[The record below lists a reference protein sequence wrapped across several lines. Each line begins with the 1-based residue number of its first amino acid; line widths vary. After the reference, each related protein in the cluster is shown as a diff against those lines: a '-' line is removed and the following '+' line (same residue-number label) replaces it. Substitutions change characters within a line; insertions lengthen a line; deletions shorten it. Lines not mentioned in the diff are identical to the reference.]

1 MSKEKRE
8 NYKEVRKIVLDELKR
23 DLIGPSYDQPDII
36 TEPPTQSYLT
46 GILFPLESAF
56 EQEEEEELE
65 DAFHMGEENLKSI
78 EKGEYNP
85 TEDDNEKGIEKNKTF
100 KQQNSIGVKF
110 YVMDT
115 VKEINVKCAWGK
127 YNKDKKFIE
136 EKDKEIPIWVREI
149 STSIHQIDIENYK
162 EPIEVSSGVYLILKK
177 MRIKETNN
185 LLVSIFLVNRNID
198 KNSNNALYQVS
209 MELSHDSGEKIFLS
223 ENNARKDTSNFDE
236 FLYRNKPVFA
246 KGFGCA
252 VEWDDYD
259 STYARKLKT
268 EFIPGHEV
276 ASMSTELPYDENFGD
291 VSDDYFSIKQLAEE
305 RDRDV
310 VIEKLTNLADRY
322 ENWIEILPLK
332 EVEDQCSAKK
342 SIEQC
347 YDSLSRIREGIKILG
362 ENEDAFNAFVFMNEV
377 MHTQISMKNFA
388 KNKESRSLEEEL
400 TKENFSWRPFQL
412 AFILLNL
419 SGIVKPNSE
428 DREIVDLLWFP
439 TGGGKTEAYLGIAAF
454 LLGFRRIDSKNNQ
467 EYNKDGGVTII
478 LRYTLRLLTTQQ
490 RDRLM
495 RVICASE
502 YIRAKRVNSKVPM
515 GNSEFSIGFWVGGQV
530 TTNKFKDLKESNYQT
545 VSKVSAEYKK
555 LEKQVIECPC
565 CGTKEP
571 LYKFLP
577 NRDTSTEKFGLRIYC
592 RNTNCYYSNHH
603 IPVYLIDEEIY
614 RRTPSVII
622 STVDKFAR
630 LPWDEKTGAL
640 FGKVNRYCDKCG
652 YIAQG
657 EDHPSFHR
665 NPSAKVMDV
674 KPFYPPE
681 LIIQDELHLITG
693 PLGTIYG
700 AYETA
705 IEELCTVKS
714 NGESIKPK
722 YVAATAT
729 IKNADEQVKRIFG
742 RTESRQF
749 PPAGL
754 EIEDSFFGREISVK
768 DNPFRLYS
776 GICVSGQSMK
786 TVLLRVYAVLL
797 QVTENLLDDPKYKD
811 YIDPYRTLI
820 GYFNSVRELGGAVRL
835 LDDDIRKRIQTL
847 QKKYRYPK
855 QRFINRNEELTSR
868 IPSYKIPKVLELLDR
883 EVGNNELDVAL
894 ATNMI
899 SVGMD
904 VDRLG
909 LMVITGQPKQT
920 SEYIQASSRVGRN
933 KPGLVVTIYNPY
945 RPRDLSH
952 YQNFKGY
959 HSRLYHYVEGTTAT
973 PFASRARDRSLHAI
987 AVSVL
992 RITESLLAKNE
1003 DAGNVRNI
1011 DLGFLR
1017 NLISERVKVVDSR
1030 SRVDTINDLN
1040 RFFDGWIHLSSVHEN
1055 LQYYFYPNSKYA
1067 RVNNLI
1073 RLLGRY
1079 SEKKEKHEKQT
1090 LDSMRQIEGTSK
1102 LYVYEGWINDE
1113 E

>member
-1 MSKEKRE
+1 MSREK
-8 NYKEVRKIVLDELKR
+8 YKEVRGIVLNELKR
-23 DLIGPSYDQPDII
+23 DLIGPDYDIQDVL

-46 GILFPLESAF
+46 GVLYPLETAI
-56 EQEEEEELE
+56 ELEEELE
-65 DAFHMGEENLKSI
+65 DAFHMGEENLKTE
-78 EKGEYNP
+78 EKGDYNP
-85 TEDDNEKGIEKNKTF
+85 TEDDNEKGIDRSKIF
-100 KQQNSIGVKF
+100 KQQNSIGLKF
-110 YVMDT
+110 YIKDT
-115 VKEINVKCAWGK
+115 VKEINVKCSWGRYK
-127 YNKDKKFIE
+127 KDKKFI
-136 EKDKEIPIWVREI
+136 KEIEKEVPIWVREVSTLIKKIDINNYKNPIEI
-149 STSIHQIDIENYK
+149 ST
-162 EPIEVSSGVYLILKK
+162 GVYLILKK
-177 MRIKETNN
+177 MYVKETNN
-185 LLVSIFLVNRNID
+185 LLVSLFLVNRNID
-198 KNSNNALYQVS
+198 KNSNKALFQVS
-209 MELSHDSGEKIFLS
+209 MDLSHELGEKIFLS
-223 ENNARKDTSNFDE
+223 ENSARKDTSNFDE

-259 STYARKLKT
+259 STYAGKLRT
-268 EFIPGHEV
+268 EFVPAHEV
-276 ASMSTELPYDENFGD
+276 ASMNTELQEDDDFGKIGIN
-291 VSDDYFSIKQLAEE
+291 YFSIKRFAEE
-305 RDRDV
+305 KDRQV
-310 VIEKLTNLADRY
+310 VISKLTNLADRY
-322 ENWIEILPLK
+322 QNWIEYLPINEVQDK
-332 EVEDQCSAKK
+332 ESANK
-342 SIEQC
+342 SIAQC
-347 YDSLSRIREGIKILG
+347 YDSLNRIREGIKLLE
-362 ENEDAFNAFVFMNEV
+362 ENEDAFNAFTFMNEV
-377 MHTQISMKNFA
+377 MHTQISMKNYA
-388 KNKESRSLEEEL
+388 KNKGNSSLEKEL
-400 TKENFSWRPFQL
+400 EKENFNWRPFQL

-419 SGIVKPNSE
+419 SGVVKPNTGS
-428 DREIVDLLWFP
+428 REIVDLLWFP

-467 EYNKDGGVTII
+467 EYDKDGGVTII

-502 YIRAKRVNSKVPM
+502 YIRTKRVNSKVSL

-530 TTNKFKDLKESNYQT
+530 TTNKFNDLRESNYQS
-545 VSKVSAEYKK
+545 VSKVQAEYKK

-565 CGTKEP
+565 CGTREP
-571 LYKFLP
+571 VYNFLP
-577 NRDTSTEKFGLRIYC
+577 NKDVSTEKIGLRIYC
-592 RNTNCYYSNHH
+592 RNSNCYYSEHH

-630 LPWDEKTGAL
+630 LPWDEKTGTL
-640 FGKVNRYCDKCG
+640 FGRINRYCEKCG

-657 EDHPSFHR
+657 EEHASFHR
-665 NPSAKVMDV
+665 KPNAKVLDV

-705 IEELCTVKS
+705 VEELCTVNSDEGK
-714 NGESIKPK
+714 IKPK

-729 IKNADEQVKRIFG
+729 IKNANEQVKRIFG

-749 PPAGL
+749 PPPGL
-754 EIEDSFFGREISVK
+754 EIEDSFFGREISV
-768 DNPFRLYS
+768 DNNPFRLYS
-776 GICVSGQSMK
+776 GICVSGHSMK

-797 QVTENLLDDPKYKD
+797 QVTENLIDDPRYKD

-847 QKKYRYPK
+847 QKKNNYPK
-855 QRFINRNEELTSR
+855 QRYINRNEELTSR

-883 EVGNNELDVAL
+883 EVGNNELDVAV

-920 SEYIQASSRVGRN
+920 AEYIQASSRVGRN

-973 PFASRARDRSLHAI
+973 PFASRARDRSLHAV
-987 AVSVL
+987 AVSIL
-992 RITESLLAKNE
+992 RLTEGRLSKNK
-1003 DAGNVRNI
+1003 DAANVRNI

-1017 NLISERVKVVDSR
+1017 DLIKKRVKIVDSR
-1030 SRVDTINDLN
+1030 SKDDTIDDLN
-1040 RFFDGWIHLSSVHEN
+1040 QFIDGWIYLSSTHKN
-1055 LQYYFYPNSKYA
+1055 LQYYFYPNSKNA
-1067 RVNNLI
+1067 RVKSLI

-1090 LDSMRQIEGTSK
+1090 LDSMRQIEGSSK

>member
-1 MSKEKRE
+1 MTSEK
-8 NYKEVRKIVLDELKR
+8 YKEVRKIVLNELKR
-23 DLIGPSYDQPDII
+23 DLIGPDYDLPDIL

-46 GILFPLESAF
+46 GILYPLESAI
-56 EQEEEEELE
+56 EKDEEELE
-65 DAFHMGEENLKSI
+65 DAFHMAEDNLKSN
-78 EKGEYNP
+78 EKGDYNP
-85 TEDDNEKGIEKNKTF
+85 TEDNQEKGIDKNKAF
-100 KQQNSIGVKF
+100 KQQNSIGMKF
-110 YVMDT
+110 YVKDS
-115 VKEINVKCAWGK
+115 VREINVKCSWGK
-127 YNKDKKFIE
+127 YSKDKKFIE
-136 EKDKEIPIWVREI
+136 EKEIPIWVRKV
-149 STSIHQIDIENYK
+149 STSRHKIDITNYK
-162 EPIEVSSGVYLILKK
+162 EPVEVSSGVFLILKK
-177 MRIKETNN
+177 MYVKGTNN
-185 LLVSIFLVNRNID
+185 LLVSLFLVNRNID
-198 KNSNNALYQVS
+198 KNSNNALFQVS
-209 MELSHDSGEKIFLS
+209 MELSHKSGEKAFLC
-223 ENNARKDTSNFDE
+223 ENNARRDTSNFDE

-252 VEWDDYD
+252 VEWDGYD
-259 STYARKLKT
+259 STYASKLKT
-268 EFIPGHEV
+268 EFIPKHEV
-276 ASMSTELPYDENFGD
+276 ASMSTELQEDEDLGK
-291 VSDDYFSIKQLAEE
+291 VSSDYFSIKQFAEE
-305 RDRDV
+305 KDQQV
-310 VIEKLTNLADRY
+310 VIAKLTNLADRY
-322 ENWIEILPLK
+322 QNWIEQLPVN
-332 EVEDQCSAKK
+332 EVQDKDSANK
-342 SIEQC
+342 SLEQC
-347 YDSLSRIREGIKILG
+347 YDSLARIREGIQLLE
-362 ENEDAFNAFVFMNEV
+362 ENEDAFNAFTFMNEV

-388 KNKESRSLEEEL
+388 KNKENSSLDKEL
-400 TKENFSWRPFQL
+400 TKGNFSWRPFQL

-419 SGIVKPNSE
+419 SGIGKPNSE
-428 DREIVDLLWFP
+428 NREIVDLLWFP

-454 LLGFRRIDSKNNQ
+454 LLGFRRIDSKNNN
-467 EYNKDGGVTII
+467 EYDKDGGVTII

-495 RVICASE
+495 RVICAAE
-502 YIRAKRVNSKVPM
+502 YIRAKRVNSKVPL
-515 GNSEFSIGFWVGGQV
+515 GNSEFSIGFWVGSQV
-530 TTNKFKDLKESNYQT
+530 TANKFDDIKESKYQ
-545 VSKVSAEYKK
+545 SANKVRAEYNK

-571 LYKFLP
+571 EYKFQP
-577 NRDTSTEKFGLRIYC
+577 NRNTNTGKIGLRIYC
-592 RNTNCYYSNHH
+592 RNSNCYYSKNH

-630 LPWDEKTGAL
+630 LPWDEKTGTL
-640 FGKVNRYCDKCG
+640 FGRINRYCEKCG

-657 EDHPSFHR
+657 EEHESFHK
-665 NPSAKVMDV
+665 NPSAKVLNV

-705 IEELCTVKS
+705 IEELCIVKR
-714 NGESIKPK
+714 NGNIIKPK

-742 RTESRQF
+742 RNESRQF

-754 EIEDSFFGREISVK
+754 EIEDSFFGREISVE
-768 DNPFRLYS
+768 DNPFRLYT
-776 GICVSGQSMK
+776 GICASGHSMK

-797 QVTENLLDDPKYKD
+797 QVTENLIDDPEFKD
-811 YIDPYRTLI
+811 YVDPYRTLI

-847 QKKYRYPK
+847 QKKYSFVRQRY
-855 QRFINRNEELTSR
+855 INRNEELTSR
-868 IPSYKIPKVLELLDR
+868 ISSYKIPKILELLER

-920 SEYIQASSRVGRN
+920 SEYIQASSRVGRS
-933 KPGLVVTIYNPY
+933 KPGLIVTIYNPY

-987 AVSVL
+987 AVSIL
-992 RITESLLAKNE
+992 RLTEELLAKNE
-1003 DAGNVRNI
+1003 NAVNVRNI
-1011 DLGFLR
+1011 DLGFIR
-1017 NLISERVKVVDSR
+1017 DIINKRVEIVDSR
-1030 SRVDTINDLN
+1030 SRDDTIDDLN
-1040 RFFDGWIHLSSVHEN
+1040 RFIDNWIHLSSIQEK
-1055 LQYYFYPNSKYA
+1055 LQYYFHPDSKNA
-1067 RVNNLI
+1067 RMKNLV

-1102 LYVYEGWINDE
+1102 LYVYEGWTNDE

>member
-1 MSKEKRE
+1 LTREKF
-8 NYKEVRKIVLDELKR
+8 KEVRSIILRELKR
-23 DLIGPSYDQPDII
+23 DLIGPDYDLPDVL

-46 GILFPLESAF
+46 GILYPLETDI
-56 EQEEEEELE
+56 ELDEEELE
-65 DAFHMGEENLKSI
+65 DAFHMGEENLK
-78 EKGEYNP
+78 N
-85 TEDDNEKGIEKNKTF
+85 NEKGDYNPAEEEYEKGIDKNKSF
-100 KQQNSIGVKF
+100 KQQNSIGIKF
-110 YVMDT
+110 YIKDT
-115 VKEINVKCAWGK
+115 IKEISVKCSWGK
-127 YNKDKKFIE
+127 YKKDKRFLK
-136 EKDKEIPIWVREI
+136 EKDREIPIWVREV
-149 STSIHQIDIENYK
+149 STVVIDIDINNYK
-162 EPIEVSSGVYLILKK
+162 EPIEVSSGVYLIMKR
-177 MRIKETNN
+177 MYIKGTNN
-185 LLVSIFLVNRNID
+185 FLVSLFLVNRNID
-198 KNSNNALYQVS
+198 KNSNNALFQVS
-209 MELSHDSGEKIFLS
+209 MDLFSKLGEKIFLS

-252 VEWDDYD
+252 VEWEDYD
-259 STYARKLKT
+259 SSFASKLKT
-268 EFIPGHEV
+268 EFIPTHEV
-276 ASMSTELPYDENFGD
+276 ESMSTDLPEDWGFEK
-291 VSDDYFSIKQLAEE
+291 VSDNYFSIKHFAEE
-305 RDRDV
+305 KDKQV
-310 VIEKLTNLADRY
+310 VISKLNDLADRY
-322 ENWIEILPLK
+322 QKWIENLPIN
-332 EVEDQCSAKK
+332 EVQDKDSANI

-347 YDSLSRIREGIKILG
+347 YDSLARIRDGIRLLE
-362 ENEDAFNAFVFMNEV
+362 ENEDAYHAFTFMNEV
-377 MHTQISMKNFA
+377 MHTQISMKNYA
-388 KNKESRSLEEEL
+388 KNKENSTLEKEL
-400 TKENFSWRPFQL
+400 AKESISWRPFQL
-412 AFILLNL
+412 AFILLNICSL
-419 SGIVKPNSE
+419 VYPNSKS
-428 DREIVDLLWFP
+428 REIVELLWFP

-454 LLGFRRIDSKNNQ
+454 LLGFRRIDSKNNK
-467 EYNKDGGVTII
+467 EYEKDGGVTII

-495 RVICASE
+495 RVICAAE
-502 YIRAKRVNSKVPM
+502 YIRARRVNSKVSL
-515 GNSEFSIGFWVGGQV
+515 GNSEFSVGFWVGSQV
-530 TTNKFKDLKESNYQT
+530 TTNKFSDLKESNQSF
-545 VSKVSAEYKK
+545 SKVQSEYRK
-555 LEKQVIECPC
+555 LKKQVIECPC

-571 LYKFLP
+571 VYNFLP
-577 NRDTSTEKFGLRIYC
+577 NSDPSTEKIGLRIFC
-592 RNTNCYYSNHH
+592 RNSNCYYSKQH

-630 LPWDEKTGAL
+630 LPWDEKTGSL
-640 FGKVNRYCDKCG
+640 FGKVNRLCERCG

-657 EDHPSFHR
+657 EEHVGFHR
-665 NPSAKVMDV
+665 NPNAKVINV

-700 AYETA
+700 AYETV
-705 IEELCTVKS
+705 IEELCTVKIG
-714 NGESIKPK
+714 GERLKPK

-742 RTESRQF
+742 RTVSKQF

-754 EIEDSFFGREISVK
+754 EIEDSFFGQEIDIDK
-768 DNPFRLYS
+768 NPFRLYT
-776 GICVSGQSMK
+776 GICVSGHSMK
-786 TVLLRVYAVLL
+786 TVLLRVYAILL

-820 GYFNSVRELGGAVRL
+820 GYFNSVRELGGTVRL
-835 LDDDIRKRIQTL
+835 LDDDIRKRIQTI
-847 QKKYRYPK
+847 QKKYSYTKR
-855 QRFINRNEELTSR
+855 RNINRKEELTSR
-868 IPSYKIPKVLELLDR
+868 IPSYKIPKVLELLER

-904 VDRLG
+904 IDRLG
-909 LMVITGQPKQT
+909 LMVINGQPKQT

-933 KPGLVVTIYNPY
+933 KPGLVVTIYNPF

-987 AVSVL
+987 AVSIL
-992 RITESLLAKNE
+992 RLTVESLAKND
-1003 DAGNVRNI
+1003 DAVNIRNI
-1011 DLGFLR
+1011 DLSFLKDII
-1017 NLISERVKVVDSR
+1017 NERVNIVDSR
-1030 SRVDTINDLN
+1030 NNVDTINDLN
-1040 RFFDGWIHLSSVHEN
+1040 RFIDGWIHLSTIHEK
-1055 LQYYFYPNSKYA
+1055 LQYYFYPNSKNA
-1067 RVNNLI
+1067 RVQEKV

-1102 LYVYEGWINDE
+1102 LYIYEGWVYNE

>member
-1 MSKEKRE
+1 MIREK
-8 NYKEVRKIVLDELKR
+8 YKEVRRIVLNELER
-23 DLIGPSYDQPDII
+23 DLVGPDYDLPDVL
-36 TEPPTQSYLT
+36 TEPPTQAYLT
-46 GILFPLESAF
+46 GILYPLEIAV
-56 EQEEEEELE
+56 EQEEEEFE
-65 DAFHMGEENLKSI
+65 DAFHMGEGNLKSN
-78 EKGEYNP
+78 EKGDYNP
-85 TEDDNEKGIEKNKTF
+85 TEDDNEKAIDKNKTF
-100 KQQNSIGVKF
+100 KQQNSIGLKF
-110 YVMDT
+110 YVKNT
-115 VKEINVKCAWGK
+115 VGEIKVKCSWGK
-127 YNKDKKFIE
+127 YTKGKKFIE
-136 EKDKEIPIWVREI
+136 EKEKEVPIWVRAV
-149 STSIHQIDIENYK
+149 STSIHKIDINNYR
-162 EPIEVSSGVYLILKK
+162 EPIEISPRVYLILKK
-177 MRIKETNN
+177 MSIKETNN

-198 KNSNNALYQVS
+198 KNSNNALFQVS
-209 MELSHDSGEKIFLS
+209 MELSHKSGEKIFLS
-223 ENNARKDTSNFDE
+223 ENNARRDTSNFDE

-252 VEWDDYD
+252 VEWDDFD
-259 STYARKLKT
+259 SIYAAKLKT
-268 EFIPGHEV
+268 KFIPTHEV
-276 ASMSTELPYDENFGD
+276 ASMSTELQEDKDLGK
-291 VSDDYFSIKQLAEE
+291 VSSNYFSIKQLAEE
-305 RDRDV
+305 KDRQ
-310 VIEKLTNLADRY
+310 VIISKLTNLADRY
-322 ENWIEILPLK
+322 QNWIEQLVIK
-332 EVEDQCSAKK
+332 DVQDKNSANK

-347 YDSLSRIREGIKILG
+347 YDSLARIREGIKLLD
-362 ENEDAFNAFVFMNEV
+362 ENEDAFNAFTFMNEV

-388 KNKESRSLEEEL
+388 KNKENSSLDEEL
-400 TKENFSWRPFQL
+400 TKGNFSWRPFQL

-419 SGIVKPNSE
+419 SGIVKPKSE
-428 DREIVDLLWFP
+428 SREIVDLLWFP

-454 LLGFRRIDSKNNQ
+454 LLGFRRIDSRNNQ
-467 EYNKDGGVTII
+467 EYEKDGGVTII

-502 YIRAKRVNSKVPM
+502 YIRAKRVNSKVSM
-515 GNSEFSIGFWVGGQV
+515 GNSEFSIGFWVGSQV
-530 TTNKFKDLKESNYQT
+530 TTNKFNDLKESNYQS
-545 VSKVSAEYKK
+545 VSKVQAEYKK
-555 LEKQVIECPC
+555 LEKQVLECPC
-565 CGTKEP
+565 CGTKAP
-571 LYKFLP
+571 VFNFLP
-577 NRDTSTEKFGLRIYC
+577 NNDTSTEKIGLKIFC
-592 RNTNCYYSNHH
+592 RNSNCYYSKHH

-614 RRTPSVII
+614 RRTPSIII

-630 LPWDEKTGAL
+630 LPWDEKTGTL
-640 FGKVNRYCDKCG
+640 FGRINRYCEKCG

-657 EDHPSFHR
+657 EEHASFHR
-665 NPSAKVMDV
+665 NPKARVLDV

-705 IEELCTVKS
+705 IEELCTVNS
-714 NGESIKPK
+714 DGEKIKPK

-729 IKNADEQVKRIFG
+729 IKNADEQVKRIFA

-754 EIEDSFFGREISVK
+754 EIEDSFFGREISVE

-776 GICVSGQSMK
+776 GICVSGHSMK

-797 QVTENLLDDPKYKD
+797 QVTENLIDNPEYKD
-811 YIDPYRTLI
+811 YVDPYRTLI

-847 QKKYRYPK
+847 QKKYNYPK

-973 PFASRARDRSLHAI
+973 PYASRARDRSLHAI
-987 AVSVL
+987 TVSIL
-992 RITESLLAKNE
+992 RLTEGILAKNG
-1003 DAGNVRNI
+1003 DAGNVRNV
-1011 DLGFLR
+1011 DLGILR
-1017 NLISERVKVVDSR
+1017 DIINERVKIVDSR
-1030 SRVDTINDLN
+1030 SRDDTIDDLN
-1040 RFFDGWIHLSSVHEN
+1040 RFIDGWIHLSSIHEK
-1055 LQYYFYPNSKYA
+1055 LRYYFNPNSKNA
-1067 RVNNLI
+1067 RVQNSV

-1079 SEKKEKHEKQT
+1079 SEKKKKHEKQT

-1102 LYVYEGWINDE
+1102 LYVYEGWVNDE

>member
-1 MSKEKRE
+1 MSRE
-8 NYKEVRKIVLDELKR
+8 QYRKIRGVILGELKR
-23 DLIGPSYDQPDII
+23 DLIGPNYDQVDVL
-36 TEPPTQSYLT
+36 TEPPSQAYIT
-46 GILFPLESAF
+46 GILYPPDTEVSI
-56 EQEEEEELE
+56 EEEEELE
-65 DAFHMGEENLKSI
+65 DAFHMSSENVQSS
-78 EKGEYNP
+78 EKGDYNP
-85 TEDDNEKGIEKNKTF
+85 TEDESSKGIDNKNKPF

-110 YVMDT
+110 YIEDNIEEIE
-115 VKEINVKCAWGK
+115 VKGTWGK
-127 YNKDKKFIE
+127 YKKDKKYNE
-136 EKDKEIPIWVREI
+136 DLDKELPIWIREI
-149 STSIHQIDIENYK
+149 NTFTQKIEINSDNG
-162 EPIEVSSGVYLILKK
+162 PMEVASGVYLVFKK
-177 MRIKETNN
+177 MYIKGTNN
-185 LLVSIFLVNRNID
+185 FLISLFLVNRNID
-198 KNSNNALYQVS
+198 KNSNNAMFQVS
-209 MELSHDSGEKIFLS
+209 MKVFHPSNKRIFLC
-223 ENNARKDTSNFDE
+223 ENKARKDTSNFDE

-252 VEWDDYD
+252 VEWEEYD
-259 STYARKLKT
+259 STFASLLKT
-268 EFIPGHEV
+268 EFIPTHEV
-276 ASMSTELPYDENFGD
+276 SSMSTELPKDKDLSE
-291 VSDDYFSIKQLAEE
+291 VSQNYFSIKQFAEE
-305 RDRDV
+305 NNKQV
-310 VIEKLTNLADRY
+310 VIIKLNNLADRY
-322 ENWIEILPLK
+322 QNWIKKLPIDD
-332 EVEDQCSAKK
+332 VEDQDSATK
-342 SIEQC
+342 SIAKC
-347 YDSLSRIREGIKILG
+347 YDSLSRIREGINVLDK
-362 ENEDAFNAFVFMNEV
+362 NEDAYNAFKFMNEV
-377 MHTQISMKNFA
+377 MHTQISMKNYA
-388 KNKESRSLEEEL
+388 KNNENTYLEKELQ
-400 TKENFSWRPFQL
+400 KGNFSWRPFQL

-419 SGIVKPNSE
+419 KGIVEPNSE
-428 DREIVDLLWFP
+428 EREIVDLLWFP

-454 LLGFRRIDSKNNQ
+454 LLGYRRITSKYDNKF
-467 EYNKDGGVTII
+467 NKDGGVTVL

-502 YIRAKRVNSKVPM
+502 YIRAKRSSSEVSL
-515 GNSEFSIGFWVGGQV
+515 GSSEFSIGFWVGGQV

-545 VSKVSAEYKK
+545 ASKVLSEYKK

-571 LYKFLP
+571 TYNFLP
-577 NRDTSTEKFGLRIYC
+577 SRATSIEKVGLKIFC
-592 RNTNCYYSNHH
+592 RNNECYYSKNH

-630 LPWDEKTGAL
+630 LPWDETTATL
-640 FGKVNRYCDKCG
+640 FGKVNRFCEKCG
-652 YIAQG
+652 FIAEG
-657 EDHPSFHR
+657 EDHAGFHR
-665 NPSAKVMDV
+665 NPNAKVVDV
-674 KPFYPPE
+674 DPFYPPE

-700 AYETA
+700 SYETA
-705 IEELCTVKS
+705 IEELSSVYLNNKK
-714 NGESIKPK
+714 IKPK

-729 IKNADEQVKRIFG
+729 IKHADEQVKRIFG
-742 RTESRQF
+742 RTESKQF

-754 EIEDSFFGREISVK
+754 EIEDSFYGKEIDVK

-776 GICVSGQSMK
+776 GICVSGHSMK

-797 QVTENLLDDPKYKD
+797 QVTENLLENPEYKD
-811 YIDPYRTLI
+811 YVDPYRTLI

-847 QKKYRYPK
+847 QKKYKYSR

-868 IPSYKIPKVLELLDR
+868 IPSYKIPKVLELLDL

-973 PFASRARDRSLHAI
+973 PFASRARDRALHAV
-987 AVSVL
+987 AVSIL
-992 RITESLLAKNE
+992 RLTETQLAKNE
-1003 DAGNVRNI
+1003 DAINVRNI
-1011 DLGFLR
+1011 DLSFLR
-1017 NLISERVKVVDSR
+1017 DVINQRAKIIDSR
-1030 SRVDTINDLN
+1030 SKDDTVEDLN
-1040 RFFDGWIHLSSVHEN
+1040 RFIDEWVRLSTLN
-1055 LQYYFYPNSKYA
+1055 DKLQYYFYPNSKNS
-1067 RVNNLI
+1067 RVQNLV

-1079 SEKKEKHEKQT
+1079 SEETEKHEKQT

-1102 LYVYEGWINDE
+1102 LYIYEGWTNNE